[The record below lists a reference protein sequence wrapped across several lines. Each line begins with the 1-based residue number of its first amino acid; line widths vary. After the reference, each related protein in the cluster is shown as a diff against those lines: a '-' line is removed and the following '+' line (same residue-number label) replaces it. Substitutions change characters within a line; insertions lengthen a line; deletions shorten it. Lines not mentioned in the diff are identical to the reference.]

1 MIANMTSDCSFDFK
15 TRFGKPP
22 AVPGRCQT
30 AAKVTQF
37 SSKKKRKKP
46 FANRIRE
53 IVILKKTSGPLSEIF
68 SIFMLAMNC

>member
-1 MIANMTSDCSFDFK
+1 MIKMIANMTSDCSFDFK

-22 AVPGRCQT
+22 AVPGRCRT

-37 SSKKKRKKP
+37 SSKKRRKKP

-53 IVILKKTSGPLSEIF
+53 FFIYNWSIF
-68 SIFMLAMNC
+68 SRIHYKN